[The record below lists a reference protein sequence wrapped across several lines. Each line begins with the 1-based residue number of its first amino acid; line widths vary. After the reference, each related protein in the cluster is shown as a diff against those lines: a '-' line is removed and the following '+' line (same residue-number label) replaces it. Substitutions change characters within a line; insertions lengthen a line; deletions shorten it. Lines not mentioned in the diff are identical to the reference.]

1 MAGQVLRTTVVGSY
15 PQPDWLIDQQLLSK
29 GRVPRIRAHA
39 LWRIPEA
46 FLEQAQD
53 DATLLAIRAMEQA
66 GVDIVTDGEMRRES
80 YSNRFATALE
90 GVDSDQPGAV
100 TGRSGQPVQVPRVV
114 GPIRRT
120 RPVQV
125 RDAAFLRRHSNRLVK
140 ATIPGPFTMSQQAQ
154 NDYYPDE
161 ADLALDYAAAVNE
174 EIHALFETGVDVVQL
189 DEPWMQ
195 ARPEQARRFAVAAI
209 NRALQGVQGTTA
221 VHLCFG
227 YAAAVK
233 EKPNA
238 YDFLAELEDTA
249 VHQVSIETAQPNLD
263 PSSLTAL
270 PTKTVIIGVL
280 DLNDPRPEPPEVV
293 AQRIRN
299 VLPYVP
305 PQRLMVAPDCG
316 MKFLPRELAYRK
328 LRAMVLGTK
337 IVREE
342 IAPY

>member
-1 MAGQVLRTTVVGSY
+1 MAKQILRTTVVGSY
-15 PQPDWLIDQQLLSK
+15 PQPDWLIDHQTLAK
-29 GRVPRIRAHA
+29 GMVPRIRARE

-46 FLEQAQD
+46 FLQQAQD
-53 DATLLAIRAMEQA
+53 DATLLAIRDMEQA
-66 GVDIVTDGEMRRES
+66 GIDIITDGEMRRES

-90 GVDSDQPGAV
+90 GIDIAQPGTV
-100 TGRSGQPVQVPRVV
+100 TGRSGQDVRVPRVI

-120 RPVQV
+120 HPVQV
-125 RDAAFLRRHSNRLVK
+125 RDADFLRRNSDRLVK

-154 NDYYPDE
+154 NDYYPDV

-174 EIHALFETGVDVVQL
+174 EIHELFEVGVDVVQL

-195 ARPEQARRFAVAAI
+195 ARPEQARRFAISAI
-209 NRALQGVQGTTA
+209 NRALQDVQGCTA

-233 EKPNA
+233 EKPTA

-249 VHQVSIETAQPNLD
+249 IQQVSIETAQPNLA

-270 PTKTVIIGVL
+270 PTKTVVIGVL
-280 DLNDPRPEPPEVV
+280 DLNDPNPETPEVV

-305 PQRLMVAPDCG
+305 AERLMIAPDCG

-328 LRAMVLGTK
+328 LRAMVLGAK

-342 IAPY
+342 VAP